1 MRRFL
6 SNALGRNKQ
15 ATPTEDV
22 SVRGLPLMEGEQV
35 QERFAY
41 NQGIVGG
48 SPKNGPLLLLTNLR
62 VISFLRG
69 GPSSGKWP
77 FSNRETYLAPIG
89 ELRSVVVKGKPR
101 GARNLIQGI
110 LFVLLGI
117 LAYFIIGYIRE
128 STWSEISIA
137 SVVGVII
144 VVFGASYLGRHLLWE
159 PEGEI
164 VFQGGTWE
172 RSSPD
177 NRGGVESYRWQMS
190 FPYRSG
196 KANDEVYTLVNRFF
210 EIRSL
215 NGHGGDVGLAPGSQ
229 TVAPLLIEGGLDE
242 GGGVLPSPLVI
253 DNFIL
258 SEANGGERA
267 TLESSPPEIW
277 RLYVHG
283 SPAGST
289 EKAASEGTPE
299 TTETSPPWRQYTY
312 P

>member
-1 MRRFL
+1 MLQFL
-6 SNALGRNKQ
+6 NNALGRNKHP
-15 ATPTEDV
+15 APAEDRT
-22 SVRGLPLMEGEQV
+22 VRGLPLMEGEQV
-35 QERFAY
+35 QERFAS

-48 SPKNGPLLLLTNLR
+48 FPKNGPLLLITNLR

-69 GPSSGKWP
+69 GDVKD
-77 FSNRETYLAPIG
+77 TYLAPIS
-89 ELRSVVVKGKPR
+89 ELRSVAVKGKPR
-101 GARNLIQGI
+101 GVRNLIQGI

-144 VVFGASYLGRHLLWE
+144 IVFGASYLARHLLWE

-177 NRGGVESYRWQMS
+177 NRGGVESYRWQVS
-190 FPYRSG
+190 FPYRSD

-215 NGHGGDVGLAPGSQ
+215 NGHAVDVDLAPGYQ
-229 TVAPLLIEGGLDE
+229 TADDATAGIPASVEGTT
-242 GGGVLPSPLVI
+242 P
-253 DNFIL
+253 
-258 SEANGGERA
+258 A
-267 TLESSPPEIW
+267 SSSPEIW

-283 SPAGST
+283 SPADST
-289 EKAASEGTPE
+289 ENATSEGAAEDPGP
-299 TTETSPPWRQYTY
+299 SPPWQRYTY
-312 P
+312 GSN